1 MNNSQ
6 IIGVRKGQT
15 IPNTIYRTI
24 GGNVYNQ
31 SNILN
36 SLSDVQITTPLS
48 GQILA
53 YRTTAPN
60 FINRFNTFQ
69 TGASNVNWGDMIG
82 FTSAATNVSS
92 QTLTYNNATQK
103 YVQFQRLHSSISGNS
118 MAFDTAKLV
127 TNGIYS
133 MTVSNFPPTNYAF
146 SSGSPSFSNSI
157 ISNTIMAT
165 YMTAASTGITLTNG
179 CYNRAFE
186 VNGYLSFNL
195 TTFTDNSSF
204 IVYVYLGETI
214 IAQTSIVCRT
224 GDTAKIIL
232 IYAVV
237 NTTVANVGQKIDF
250 RLQYTGSTLTASAS
264 LFNFSVKSL

>member
-6 IIGVRKGQT
+6 LIGVIKGQT
-15 IPNTIYRTI
+15 AANTIYRTI
-24 GGNVYNQ
+24 GANVYNQ
-31 SNILN
+31 NNNLS
-36 SLSDVQITTPLS
+36 SLSDVQITTPLN

-53 YRTTAPN
+53 YRTTTPN

-69 TGASNVNWGDMIG
+69 TGTANVNWSDMIG
-82 FTSAATNVSS
+82 FPINGSNLFS

-103 YVQFQRLHSSISGNS
+103 YVQFQRLHSSINGTGMTLDS
-118 MAFDTAKLV
+118 AKLI
-127 TNGIYS
+127 TGGIYS
-133 MTVSNFPPTNYAF
+133 ITVSNFPTTFYAY
-146 SSGSPSFSNSI
+146 SGGSVANSNSVV
-157 ISNTIMAT
+157 SSTIMAT
-165 YMTAASTGITLTNG
+165 YLTAASTGITLTNG

-186 VNGYLSFNL
+186 VNGFLNIPL

-214 IAQTSIVCRT
+214 INQTSVVCRT
-224 GDTAKIIL
+224 GDTQKIIN

-250 RLQYTGSTLTASAS
+250 RLQYTGSTLTTGASM
-264 LFNFSVKSL
+264 FNFSVKSL